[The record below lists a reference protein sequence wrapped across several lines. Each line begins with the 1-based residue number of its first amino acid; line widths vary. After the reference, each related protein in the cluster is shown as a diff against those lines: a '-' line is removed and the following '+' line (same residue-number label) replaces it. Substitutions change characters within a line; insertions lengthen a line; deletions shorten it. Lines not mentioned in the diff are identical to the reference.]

1 MDKSD
6 LWLRTRL
13 VKVLWSRG
21 GLLASA
27 RRTRSKLRNT
37 HTDAAGTAAVAKVL
51 CSVRRPQLCVCQ
63 VVSPWQ
69 VTYLSGRKVTFRPA
83 IFLSHQVYR
92 YHTQPHTHKNRS
104 AHTYTHTFITRHWT
118 REVRKSGTSRVS
130 LRHAGTVRHS
140 LGGRC
145 TELEEI

>member
-69 VTYLSGRKVTFRPA
+69 VTYLSGRKLPFNQPSSFLIKFIGTTHSPA
-83 IFLSHQVYR
+83 HIR
-92 YHTQPHTHKNRS
+92 MEC
-104 AHTYTHTFITRHWT
+104 AHIHTHTFITRHWT

-130 LRHAGTVRHS
+130 L
-140 LGGRC
+140 
-145 TELEEI
+145 